1 MDEDFTLEEL
11 LIARMAREFGG
22 EAITVGATLLAD
34 LAARLA
40 KATHAPD
47 AFLTTASRAAAD
59 PDVHAKSLSD
69 EWVMCRTARMALDW
83 EQMFQ
88 LIAKGRLQIWVGAVQ
103 VDRHGASNISVI
115 GDWARP
121 KVQLIGARG
130 VPDDLWGCARICY
143 HVRTQTKRTLVER
156 VDFECAFGN
165 RDARARPGGPA
176 ARPGVVVTDLGV
188 YDFETEDGRM
198 RVASLHPGVDFA
210 TAQARCGFELARPD
224 GPIPVTPPPTP
235 LQRRLIRE
243 RLDPL
248 GLRRLESVD
257 ATDALTLELWR
268 ADLPPARAPR
278 GAAP

>member
-1 MDEDFTLEEL
+1 MTEDFTLEEL
-11 LIARMAREFGG
+11 LIARMSREFRG

-69 EWVMCRTARMALDW
+69 EWVLCGSARMALDW

-88 LIAKGRLQIWVGAVQ
+88 LISRGRLQIWVGAVQ
-103 VDRHGASNISVI
+103 VDRYGASNISVV
-115 GDWARP
+115 GDWSRP

-130 VPDDLWGCARICY
+130 VPDDLWGCERICY
-143 HVRTQTKRTLVER
+143 HVRTQTRRALVER
-156 VDFECAFGN
+156 VDFECAFGH
-165 RDARARPGGPA
+165 RGERARFGGRA
-176 ARPGVVVTDLGV
+176 ARPGTVVTDLGV
-188 YDFETEDGRM
+188 YDFETDDGRM
-198 RVASLHPGVDFA
+198 SVASLHPGVDFD
-210 TAQARCGFELARPD
+210 TAQERCGFELARPD
-224 GPIPVTPPPTP
+224 GPIPVTPAPTP
-235 LQRRLIRE
+235 LQLHWIRE

-248 GLRRLESVD
+248 GLRRLESRE

-268 ADLPPARAPR
+268 ADLPPGRAGGGRVP
-278 GAAP
+278 